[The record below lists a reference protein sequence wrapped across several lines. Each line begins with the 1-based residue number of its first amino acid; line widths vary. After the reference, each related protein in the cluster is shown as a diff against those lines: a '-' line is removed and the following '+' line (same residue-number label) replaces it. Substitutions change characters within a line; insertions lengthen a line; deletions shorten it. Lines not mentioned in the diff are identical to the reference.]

1 MMADDLFRY
10 DLMVETALRGVVRD
24 ALRLAA
30 ERGLPGNHHF
40 YITFRTSAPGVE
52 IPAYLVGRYPDE
64 MTIVLQF
71 QFWDLEIDSEKFSVT
86 LSFNDVREPLTIP
99 FAALTG
105 FADPSVQFGL
115 QFQQTPTTDE
125 EPDGDDPDGEDVA
138 DADDQDAAET
148 EGAATGEVVSLD
160 QFRKKK

>member
-1 MMADDLFRY
+1 MAEDLFRY
-10 DLMVETALRGVVRD
+10 DLMVETALRTVVRD
-24 ALRLAA
+24 ALRLAG

-40 YITFRTSAPGVE
+40 YITFKTTAPGVS
-52 IPAYLVGRYPDE
+52 IPSYLVERYPDE

-71 QFWDLEIDSEKFSVT
+71 QFWDLEIDDERFSVT

-99 FAALTG
+99 FDALTG

-115 QFQQTPTTDE
+115 QFQQTAPDQASSEEPSNRETAEETDE
-125 EPDGDDPDGEDVA
+125 TEADPSDD
-138 DADDQDAAET
+138 T
-148 EGAATGEVVSLD
+148 ATGEVVSLD

>member
-1 MMADDLFRY
+1 MADDLFRY

-24 ALRLAA
+24 ALRRAA

-40 YITFRTSAPGVE
+40 YITFKTRAPGVN
-52 IPAYLVGRYPDE
+52 IPAYLVERYPDE

-71 QFWDLEIDSEKFSVT
+71 QFWDLEILEDQFSVT

-99 FAALTG
+99 FEALSG

-115 QFQQTPTTDE
+115 QFQQTASDDAPSGD
-125 EPDGDDPDGEDVA
+125 DDPDSDGPSDDDSDSDD
-138 DADDQDAAET
+138 DA
-148 EGAATGEVVSLD
+148 GTGEVVSLD

>member
-1 MMADDLFRY
+1 MADDLFRN

-24 ALRLAA
+24 ALRRAA

-40 YITFRTSAPGVE
+40 YITFKTRAPGVH
-52 IPAYLVGRYPDE
+52 IPEYLVERYPDE

-71 QFWDLEIDSEKFSVT
+71 QFWDLEILEDQFSVT

-99 FAALTG
+99 FEALTG

-115 QFQQTPTTDE
+115 QFQQTANGDTPTGD
-125 EPDGDDPDGEDVA
+125 DDDPDGGETPDGDGETTD
-138 DADDQDAAET
+138 DAN
-148 EGAATGEVVSLD
+148 GTGEVVSLD

>member
-1 MMADDLFRY
+1 MADDLFRY

-24 ALRLAA
+24 ALRRAA

-40 YITFRTSAPGVE
+40 YITFKTRAPGVH
-52 IPAYLVGRYPDE
+52 IPDYLVERYPDE

-71 QFWDLEIDSEKFSVT
+71 QFWDLEILEDQFSVA
-86 LSFNDVREPLTIP
+86 LSFNDIREPLTIP
-99 FAALTG
+99 FEALTG

-115 QFQQTPTTDE
+115 QFQQTA
-125 EPDGDDPDGEDVA
+125 DGDTPAGDDDDPDGGETPDGEDET
-138 DADDQDAAET
+138 ADDAA
-148 EGAATGEVVSLD
+148 GTGEVVSLD

>member
-1 MMADDLFRY
+1 MADDLFRY

-24 ALRLAA
+24 ALRRAA

-40 YITFRTSAPGVE
+40 YITFKTSAPGVH
-52 IPAYLVGRYPDE
+52 IPAYLVERYPDE

-71 QFWDLEIDSEKFSVT
+71 QFWDLEILEDQFSVT
-86 LSFNDVREPLTIP
+86 LSFNDIREPLTIP
-99 FAALTG
+99 FEALTG

-115 QFQQTPTTDE
+115 QFQQTADGETPT
-125 EPDGDDPDGEDVA
+125 GDDDDPSGGDTPDGEDEA
-138 DADDQDAAET
+138 ADDDA
-148 EGAATGEVVSLD
+148 GTGEVVSLD

>member
-1 MMADDLFRY
+1 MADDLFRY

-24 ALRLAA
+24 ALRRAA

-40 YITFRTSAPGVE
+40 YITFKTGAPGVN
-52 IPAYLVGRYPDE
+52 IPPYLVERYPDE

-71 QFWDLEIDSEKFSVT
+71 QFWDLEILEDQFSVT
-86 LSFNDVREPLTIP
+86 LSFNDIREPLTIP
-99 FAALTG
+99 FEALTG

-115 QFQQTPTTDE
+115 QFQQTT
-125 EPDGDDPDGEDVA
+125 DGDSPAGDDDPNGDDTPDGEDEST
-138 DADDQDAAET
+138 DDAA
-148 EGAATGEVVSLD
+148 GTGEVVSLD

>member
-1 MMADDLFRY
+1 MADDLFRY

-24 ALRLAA
+24 ALRRAA

-40 YITFRTSAPGVE
+40 YITFKTRAPGVH
-52 IPAYLVGRYPDE
+52 IPEYLVERYPDE

-71 QFWDLEIDSEKFSVT
+71 QFWDLEILEEQFSVT

-99 FAALTG
+99 FEALTG

-115 QFQQTPTTDE
+115 QFQQTANGDTPT
-125 EPDGDDPDGEDVA
+125 GDDDDPEGGDTPDGEEETTD
-138 DADDQDAAET
+138 DAA
-148 EGAATGEVVSLD
+148 GTGEVVSLD

>member
-1 MMADDLFRY
+1 MADDLFRY

-24 ALRLAA
+24 ALKRAA

-40 YITFRTSAPGVE
+40 YITFKTRAPGVR
-52 IPAYLVGRYPDE
+52 IPDYLVERYPDE

-71 QFWDLEIDSEKFSVT
+71 QFWDLEIDEEKFAVT
-86 LSFNDVREPLTIP
+86 LSFNDIREPLTIP
-99 FAALTG
+99 FEALTG

-115 QFQQTPTTDE
+115 QFQQTANGDAPKD
-125 EPDGDDPDGEDVA
+125 DDDPEGG
-138 DADDQDAAET
+138 DANEEAEET
-148 EGAATGEVVSLD
+148 PDEAGGTGEVVSLD